1 VRRIVLAAW
10 GLALAGLWIVGSAGA
25 WFPRAWLP
33 DPALLVAVALGLR
46 VPGAP
51 GLATAW
57 VVGWMADF
65 LSAGPLGQHAL
76 LDMCAWLVTRA
87 AARRVD
93 LARSVVLVP
102 FVVGLSAAHVLGEW
116 LLGGVPEP
124 GRAMLAVAIPHATA
138 NAAAA
143 LAVRRLFDAVLGRVD
158 PEDPLHGAL
167 RIDPGTG
174 VR

>member
-1 VRRIVLAAW
+1 VRRIALVAW
-10 GLALAGLWIVGSAGA
+10 ALALVGLWIVGSVAE
-25 WFPRAWLP
+25 WVPRGWLP
-33 DPALLVAVALGLR
+33 DPSLLVAVALGLR

-51 GLATAW
+51 GLLTAW
-57 VVGWMADF
+57 AVGWTADL

-76 LDMCAWLVTRA
+76 LDVGAWLLTRA

-102 FVVGLSAAHVLGEW
+102 FVVGLTAAHVVGEW

-124 GRAMLAVAIPHATA
+124 GRAALGVAIPHATA

-158 PEDPLHGAL
+158 PEDPVHGAF
-167 RIDPGTG
+167 RIDAGPGL
-174 VR
+174 R

>member
-1 VRRIVLAAW
+1 VRRVALAAW
-10 GLALAGLWIVGSAGA
+10 GLALVGLWIVGSAA
-25 WFPRAWLP
+25 EWVPRGWLP

-51 GLATAW
+51 GLLTAW
-57 VVGWMADF
+57 GIGWTADL
-65 LSAGPLGQHAL
+65 LSVGPLGTHAL
-76 LDMCAWLVTRA
+76 LDMGAWLLTRA
-87 AARRVD
+87 AAQRVD
-93 LARSVVLVP
+93 LARAVALVP
-102 FVVGLSAAHVLGEW
+102 FAVGLSALHVAGEW
-116 LLGGVPEP
+116 LLVGVPQP
-124 GRAMLAVAIPHATA
+124 GRETLAIAIPHATA

-167 RIDPGTG
+167 RIEPGTG

>member
-1 VRRIVLAAW
+1 VNRVALAAW
-10 GLALAGLWIVGSAGA
+10 ALALAGLWIVGSAAA
-25 WFPRAWLP
+25 WIPRGWLP

-57 VVGWMADF
+57 VVGWTADL
-65 LSAGPLGQHAL
+65 LSAGPLGRHAL
-76 LDMCAWLVTRA
+76 LDMGAWLLVRWGA
-87 AARRVD
+87 QRVD

-102 FVVGLSAAHVLGEW
+102 VVVALTAAHVVGEW

-124 GRAMLAVAIPHATA
+124 GRAALAVAIPHATA

-158 PEDPLHGAL
+158 PDDPMHGAL

>member
-1 VRRIVLAAW
+1 MRRIALAAW
-10 GLALAGLWIVGSAGA
+10 GLALVGLWIVGSAA
-25 WFPRAWLP
+25 EFVPRGWLP
-33 DPALLVAVALGLR
+33 DPSLLVAVALGLR

-51 GLATAW
+51 GLLTAW
-57 VVGWMADF
+57 AVGWSADL

-76 LDMCAWLVTRA
+76 LDMTAWLVTRA
-87 AARRVD
+87 AAQRVD

-102 FVVGLSAAHVLGEW
+102 FVVALSAAHTAGEW
-116 LLGGVPEP
+116 LLGGVPQP
-124 GRAMLAVAIPHATA
+124 GREALAVAIPHAMA

-143 LAVRRLFDAVLGRVD
+143 LAVRQLFDAVLGRVD
-158 PEDPLHGAL
+158 PEDPLHGAM

>member
-1 VRRIVLAAW
+1 MTRIALAAW
-10 GLALAGLWIVGSAGA
+10 GLALVGLWIVGSAA
-25 WFPRAWLP
+25 EWVPRGWLP

-51 GLATAW
+51 GLLTAW
-57 VVGWMADF
+57 AVGWTADL

-76 LDMCAWLVTRA
+76 LDMSAWLLTRA
-87 AARRVD
+87 AAQRVD
-93 LARSVVLVP
+93 LARAVVLVP
-102 FVVGLSAAHVLGEW
+102 FVVGLTALHVAGEW
-116 LLGGVPEP
+116 LLGGVPQP
-124 GRAMLAVAIPHATA
+124 GRETLGIAIPHATA